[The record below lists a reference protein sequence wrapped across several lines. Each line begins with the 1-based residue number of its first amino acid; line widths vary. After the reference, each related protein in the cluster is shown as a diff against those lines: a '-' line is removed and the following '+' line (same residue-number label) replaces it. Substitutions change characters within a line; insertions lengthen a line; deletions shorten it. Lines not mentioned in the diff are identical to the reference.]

1 MPVSTDTNRSLVWQG
16 VVMID
21 MQADFFND
29 PELERCRGDLVSAC
43 NRLTEAAVDRG
54 LPVFEVRTVHAA
66 DRSTWALN
74 MLDDGA
80 GMTIAGT
87 AGAEPV
93 EGLRHSGN
101 GEGVELISKT
111 RDNAFYRTPLEQR
124 LRASGVTAF
133 LLSGVSTESCIAATA
148 TEGYARDFRVG
159 IVLDA
164 TASVRWELHD
174 HAISSLHDQY
184 RQPAFYAEEA
194 IQTMASERPRV
205 GTP

>member
-1 MPVSTDTNRSLVWQG
+1 MSASTDTNRSLVWQA

-21 MQADFFND
+21 MQTDFFND
-29 PELERCRGDLVSAC
+29 PELERCRVDLVSAC
-43 NRLTEAAVDRG
+43 NSLTDAAIERG

-93 EGLRHSGN
+93 EGLRHSGTT
-101 GEGVELISKT
+101 EGIELITKT
-111 RDNAFYRTPLEQR
+111 RDNAFYRTPLEDR

-133 LLSGVSTESCIAATA
+133 LLGGVSTESCIAATA

-164 TASVRWELHD
+164 MASVRWELHD
-174 HAISSLHDQY
+174 HAISSLHEQY
-184 RQPAFYAEEA
+184 RQPAFYVREA
-194 IQTMASERPRV
+194 VRTMVTGRSGVRA
-205 GTP
+205 T

>member
-1 MPVSTDTNRSLVWQG
+1 
-16 VVMID
+16 
-21 MQADFFND
+21 
-29 PELERCRGDLVSAC
+29 
-43 NRLTEAAVDRG
+43 
-54 LPVFEVRTVHAA
+54 
-66 DRSTWALN
+66 
-74 MLDDGA
+74 
-80 GMTIAGT
+80 MTIAGT

>member
-1 MPVSTDTNRSLVWQG
+1 LPASTDSDRSLVWQG

-29 PELERCRGDLVSAC
+29 PELERCRTDLVSAC
-43 NRLTEAAVDRG
+43 NRLVDAAIERG

-87 AGAEPV
+87 AGAEPG
-93 EGLRHSGN
+93 EGLRHSGTT
-101 GEGVELISKT
+101 EEVELITKT
-111 RDNAFYRTPLEQR
+111 RDNAFYRTPLEDR

-148 TEGYARDFRVG
+148 TDGYARDLRVG

-174 HAISSLHDQY
+174 HAISSLHQQY
-184 RQPAFYAEEA
+184 RQPAFYAQEA
-194 IQTMASERPRV
+194 IQAMVTERPGV
-205 GTP
+205 PST